1 MWTTADDL
9 SHAAI
14 FTAVVRG
21 PDAGDRDVEELLDR
35 FSDVDLG
42 RLRVHAK
49 RLFPSILIRRG
60 GLLGDDRS
68 DDCASQCWH
77 RLLPLFLAGRLL
89 GRRLLCTLGRC
100 LWLRGLAGRLGSLSR
115 RLVRVGALGGGF
127 RRLALRLLRAARLG
141 LRFWSCRAWLL
152 VDRGELVTERVG
164 FDENDIRPEDMVRRD
179 IG

>member
-42 RLRVHAK
+42 RLRVHTKGVFTA
-49 RLFPSILIRRG
+49 ILIRRR

-89 GRRLLCTLGRC
+89 GRRFLCTLGRC
-100 LWLRGLAGRLGSLSR
+100 LWLPGLAGGLGSLSR

-127 RRLALRLLRAARLG
+127 RRLALGLLRAARLG
-141 LRFWSCRAWLL
+141 LRLRSCRMRLFVA
-152 VDRGELVTERVG
+152 RGELITQALG
-164 FDENDIRPEDMVRRD
+164 
-179 IG
+179 